1 MAFGLTPVHA
11 HAAVAD
17 RGDPP
22 RVLVFGG
29 ATRDRD
35 DGAGER
41 DAARGP
47 DDAFAVRLPPRARAP
62 PRAGPPVVAVA
73 MRAVVG
79 AVAEL
84 RQLRAALGE
93 VQRGNRQLVRL
104 VRRAERCDGVD
115 RALRAT
121 AADLSS
127 DAPVAAPAAAADRAP
142 IATTTTSAAAA
153 AESVGAHLVAAAG
166 RLARAVAVAP
176 AWAGADAAAAT
187 SPAAPL
193 DGAASIRSR
202 ESSVTSVQS
211 FFDARDVAAPAPA
224 PDLDLAAFGVDDE
237 DDGGAGAGDATLA
250 RARDDALAWD
260 AALGREWRDA
270 VRPAYEAVEREAVA
284 GLDARRLAA
293 QVDRRRAAVS
303 RGGAAAR
310 RAARRFAALEAA
322 AREAA
327 AIAGAARDR
336 VRAALAVDG
345 GPSGGARPPTA
356 ALAASASFEDLRRT
370 ARAALERGGGGAP
383 ASPAAGRGAGAVED
397 DDFEAAAA
405 ALAAHCARPRRAES
419 ARRHADAAVAR
430 LRDALRARAAAA
442 AALCAGSLAGDADAT
457 RGDADDDGGDDDG
470 ARAVDAAATAR
481 ALAAADAWDADAAL
495 ARAKV
500 DARDAAGAE
509 LAAIPRELDDALALK
524 RRLLRAADRRCAAA
538 RAAAAAVADV
548 ARRLGRRAARWA
560 AWYAAAAAPTRGAAL
575 VAAAEQASDAA
586 LALEDRRTDVASALD
601 KATRRARTRA
611 RGPRGDAPPAPPP
624 PARDLFSGSLE
635 DLFGGAPAA
644 AAPPSRGSGA
654 AAAGDDVAALA
665 ATLADV
671 EAQLAVAR
679 RARRRAVA
687 EAARCAYAEQP
698 ELAWGSRV
706 IVDSIGRFKLLG
718 DLGGTFDGGA
728 RAPATGRRAGGGGA
742 WLAAPSRALAEFEL
756 AASDEAR
763 GRATD
768 AVDGATGARVLLVA
782 CALDERDDDAWAA
795 HFREVDFWLA
805 APRHAAVAAPRSLVA
820 AAWAP
825 VAAFDESGGDDARDL
840 APAPM
845 LHVEF
850 PAYAGTLVGWAAAR
864 DPPRAPWHV
873 QAVARQVLTALQV
886 LHAAGVAHGHVD
898 PRAVVLLA
906 GDPPNRAQLA
916 TRPLVAAL
924 AADAAAE
931 AAATEPA
938 AQFVAPE
945 VAGGGGA
952 SAAAD
957 VYAFGAVLRWLW
969 RATAAGG
976 SATGGARAGAPA
988 AGEDELRTLVARLL
1002 VADPRARPSAADVAL
1017 HPYFT
1022 DSYVDRYV
1030 AGGDIVGVNAKL
1042 AAVRDLLAAVRSAS
1056 RRARADLAVAR
1067 GPGLADR
1074 VLAFF
1079 GRDAVAA
1086 RRRGGGGEDGAAGVP
1101 PARRPLRVTFEGEA
1115 GVDEGGLARE
1125 MFALFFEGAL
1135 APAAGLFEDAGGEV
1149 LLPARLPR
1157 GEGAAARAAR
1167 ADRLEAFG
1175 RALVAAL
1182 YEGCGAPPRLGP
1194 SLFKYL
1200 AHGAAHAAAGVD
1212 QRRGAPSKF
1221 YFTQAAAGDGRALR
1235 DLQKFDPALGASLE
1249 RMLARAPPDGQ
1260 GWGLD
1265 FGDVSSSDDDA
1276 GGGARAVTEANKHAF
1291 VVLKVRRALVGR
1303 RRDALEAIRRGFV
1316 AALRELSP
1324 EAAPFLKLFSSTDW
1338 RVLLCADDDRLTPD
1352 RVLDAL
1358 AFVGWPKRSVVPDAL
1373 RRSVRAFD
1381 KDSLRRFLVFATG
1394 SPGLPSAPGFEIQV
1408 RAQPR
1413 SPALP
1418 VAHTCFFHLDIPDYA
1433 DEGEFVAKLTTA
1445 ILECGTFDR
1454 V

>member
-1 MAFGLTPVHA
+1 M
-11 HAAVAD
+11 
-17 RGDPP
+17 
-22 RVLVFGG
+22 
-29 ATRDRD
+29 
-35 DGAGER
+35 
-41 DAARGP
+41 
-47 DDAFAVRLPPRARAP
+47 
-62 PRAGPPVVAVA
+62 
-73 MRAVVG
+73 
-79 AVAEL
+79 
-84 RQLRAALGE
+84 
-93 VQRGNRQLVRL
+93 
-104 VRRAERCDGVD
+104 
-115 RALRAT
+115 
-121 AADLSS
+121 
-127 DAPVAAPAAAADRAP
+127 
-142 IATTTTSAAAA
+142 
-153 AESVGAHLVAAAG
+153 
-166 RLARAVAVAP
+166 
-176 AWAGADAAAAT
+176 
-187 SPAAPL
+187 
-193 DGAASIRSR
+193 
-202 ESSVTSVQS
+202 
-211 FFDARDVAAPAPA
+211 
-224 PDLDLAAFGVDDE
+224 
-237 DDGGAGAGDATLA
+237 
-250 RARDDALAWD
+250 
-260 AALGREWRDA
+260 
-270 VRPAYEAVEREAVA
+270 
-284 GLDARRLAA
+284 
-293 QVDRRRAAVS
+293 
-303 RGGAAAR
+303 
-310 RAARRFAALEAA
+310 
-322 AREAA
+322 
-327 AIAGAARDR
+327 
-336 VRAALAVDG
+336 
-345 GPSGGARPPTA
+345 
-356 ALAASASFEDLRRT
+356 
-370 ARAALERGGGGAP
+370 
-383 ASPAAGRGAGAVED
+383 
-397 DDFEAAAA
+397 
-405 ALAAHCARPRRAES
+405 
-419 ARRHADAAVAR
+419 
-430 LRDALRARAAAA
+430 
-442 AALCAGSLAGDADAT
+442 
-457 RGDADDDGGDDDG
+457 
-470 ARAVDAAATAR
+470 
-481 ALAAADAWDADAAL
+481 
-495 ARAKV
+495 
-500 DARDAAGAE
+500 
-509 LAAIPRELDDALALK
+509 
-524 RRLLRAADRRCAAA
+524 
-538 RAAAAAVADV
+538 
-548 ARRLGRRAARWA
+548 
-560 AWYAAAAAPTRGAAL
+560 
-575 VAAAEQASDAA
+575 
-586 LALEDRRTDVASALD
+586 
-601 KATRRARTRA
+601 
-611 RGPRGDAPPAPPP
+611 
-624 PARDLFSGSLE
+624 
-635 DLFGGAPAA
+635 
-644 AAPPSRGSGA
+644 
-654 AAAGDDVAALA
+654 
-665 ATLADV
+665 
-671 EAQLAVAR
+671 
-679 RARRRAVA
+679 
-687 EAARCAYAEQP
+687 
-698 ELAWGSRV
+698 
-706 IVDSIGRFKLLG
+706 
-718 DLGGTFDGGA
+718 
-728 RAPATGRRAGGGGA
+728 
-742 WLAAPSRALAEFEL
+742 
-756 AASDEAR
+756 
-763 GRATD
+763 
-768 AVDGATGARVLLVA
+768 
-782 CALDERDDDAWAA
+782 
-795 HFREVDFWLA
+795 
-805 APRHAAVAAPRSLVA
+805 
-820 AAWAP
+820 
-825 VAAFDESGGDDARDL
+825 
-840 APAPM
+840 
-845 LHVEF
+845 
-850 PAYAGTLVGWAAAR
+850 
-864 DPPRAPWHV
+864 
-873 QAVARQVLTALQV
+873 
-886 LHAAGVAHGHVD
+886 
-898 PRAVVLLA
+898 LLA

-976 SATGGARAGAPA
+976 GATGGARAGAPA

-1056 RRARADLAVAR
+1056 RRVRADLAVAR

-1200 AHGAAHAAAGVD
+1200 AHGAAH
-1212 QRRGAPSKF
+1212 
-1221 YFTQAAAGDGRALR
+1221 AAAGDGRALR

>member
-1 MAFGLTPVHA
+1 MAR
-11 HAAVAD
+11 
-17 RGDPP
+17 RGPP
-22 RVLVFGG
+22 RLRGG
-29 ATRDRD
+29 RARGRRGPRRTPAC
-35 DGAGER
+35 GAGR
-41 DAARGP
+41 PTARG
-47 DDAFAVRLPPRARAP
+47 
-62 PRAGPPVVAVA
+62 G
-73 MRAVVG
+73 
-79 AVAEL
+79 
-84 RQLRAALGE
+84 
-93 VQRGNRQLVRL
+93 
-104 VRRAERCDGVD
+104 
-115 RALRAT
+115 
-121 AADLSS
+121 
-127 DAPVAAPAAAADRAP
+127 
-142 IATTTTSAAAA
+142 
-153 AESVGAHLVAAAG
+153 
-166 RLARAVAVAP
+166 LAR
-176 AWAGADAAAAT
+176 
-187 SPAAPL
+187 
-193 DGAASIRSR
+193 RSR
-202 ESSVTSVQS
+202 
-211 FFDARDVAAPAPA
+211 
-224 PDLDLAAFGVDDE
+224 
-237 DDGGAGAGDATLA
+237 
-250 RARDDALAWD
+250 
-260 AALGREWRDA
+260 
-270 VRPAYEAVEREAVA
+270 
-284 GLDARRLAA
+284 
-293 QVDRRRAAVS
+293 
-303 RGGAAAR
+303 
-310 RAARRFAALEAA
+310 A

-327 AIAGAARDR
+327 AAAGAARDR

-457 RGDADDDGGDDDG
+457 RGDADDDGGGDDG

-575 VAAAEQASDAA
+575 VAAAERASDAA

-601 KATRRARTRA
+601 KATRRARTRT
-611 RGPRGDAPPAPPP
+611 RGPRGDAPPATPA
-624 PARDLFSGSLE
+624 PARDLFSGSFE

-644 AAPPSRGSGA
+644 RAPAAAAAPSRGSGA

-976 SATGGARAGAPA
+976 GATGGARAGAPA

-1200 AHGAAHAAAGVD
+1200 AHGAAHAAAG
-1212 QRRGAPSKF
+1212 
-1221 YFTQAAAGDGRALR
+1221 DGRALR